1 MKGQKSVSKMS
12 DYQEAVSYTHL
23 DVYKRQVVTDTQAP
37 TAPTNLAVASTSTA
51 SVNLTWTA
59 STDNIAVSSYKIYV
73 DGVYKA
79 SSSTNSATVS
89 GLSLIHI

>member
-1 MKGQKSVSKMS
+1 MCIRDSPEWVNAIWG
-12 DYQEAVSYTHL
+12 T
-23 DVYKRQVVTDTQAP
+23 VVTDTQAP

-89 GLSLIHI
+89 GLMQGTTYNLSLIHI